1 MRLPDGADRDFTAS
15 AYVVRDGAV
24 LLVNHSKLGQWLQ
37 PGGHIEDGETPD
49 EAAVRE
55 TREETGFV
63 VEPIDAPDRSFDHA
77 SEDLPCPFNVNLHRI
92 RDGHWHCDLAFRCR
106 VVSEETM
113 TTAEEHDGVEWVPE
127 DAIRAGEKE
136 MPENVRAAALE
147 ALELS

>member
-1 MRLPDGADRDFTAS
+1 MRLPEDVDRDFTAS

-24 LLVNHSKLGQWLQ
+24 LMVRHSKLGTWLQ

-63 VEPIDAPDRSFDHA
+63 VEPRNTPDRAFEHA
-77 SEDLPCPFNVNLHRI
+77 SEDLPTPFNVNLHRI

-106 VVSEETM
+106 VVEDGTM
-113 TTAEEHDGVEWVPE
+113 TTADEHDGIAWIDGRELR
-127 DAIRAGEKE
+127 DGERDV
-136 MPENVRAAALE
+136 PENVRAAALD
-147 ALELS
+147 ALDLD